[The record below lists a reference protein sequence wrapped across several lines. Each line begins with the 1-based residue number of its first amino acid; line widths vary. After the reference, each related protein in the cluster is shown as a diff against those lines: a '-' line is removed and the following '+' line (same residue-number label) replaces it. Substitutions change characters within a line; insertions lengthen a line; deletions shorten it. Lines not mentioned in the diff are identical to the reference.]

1 MSNDKHRYVLKSV
14 VIVRIIQ
21 TELKLVGGGLG
32 VREEDEIVFLV

>member
-21 TELKLVGGGLG
+21 TELKLVGRALGL
-32 VREEDEIVFLV
+32 R